1 MKKRFLVFSC
11 CLLFACSPTV
21 PEEKTFLLIWGG
33 ERAHGNG
40 EFNRPRGS
48 IYDKANNLIYIVDWD
63 GRIQKFA
70 IEGYKHPIT
79 GNAINEGQFL
89 GSWIMPKVKNGKPE
103 DLCLDKDGNLLVTD
117 THYSRIVRFS
127 PKGKVLDTFGK
138 YGGGEGEFIYPVG
151 ICIDKLGNIYVS
163 EYGDN
168 NRIQKFTHEGKFLIS
183 FGGFGNA
190 VGKFQR
196 PSGIAIGPDERLYVS
211 DAVNHRIQ
219 VFTLDGEFVKSIGQ
233 QGRKLGDMTY
243 PYDVCFKGGY
253 MYVLEYGGPR
263 VQKMTLDGVGIEFIG
278 SAGTGDGQFASPWRF
293 SKVNEYLFISDTD
306 NSRVVK
312 ILF

>member
-1 MKKRFLVFSC
+1 M
-11 CLLFACSPTV
+11 
-21 PEEKTFLLIWGG
+21 
-33 ERAHGNG
+33 
-40 EFNRPRGS
+40 
-48 IYDKANNLIYIVDWD
+48 
-63 GRIQKFA
+63 
-70 IEGYKHPIT
+70 
-79 GNAINEGQFL
+79 
-89 GSWIMPKVKNGKPE
+89 
-103 DLCLDKDGNLLVTD
+103 
-117 THYSRIVRFS
+117 
-127 PKGKVLDTFGK
+127 
-138 YGGGEGEFIYPVG
+138 
-151 ICIDKLGNIYVS
+151 
-163 EYGDN
+163 
-168 NRIQKFTHEGKFLIS
+168 IS

-263 VQKMTLDGVGIEFIG
+263 VQKMTLDGVEFIG